1 MNPMHQDPSGR
12 TTTHPREQRLPSTV
26 DIDRRARET
35 VYLPTLFDRLCDDMP
50 SERSEAPEA
59 YSYKRTQLR
68 AIVQRDLA
76 FLLNTT
82 RQQPS
87 KAYPH
92 STSSTLHYGVEP
104 LSGGYL
110 TETRWAEVEK
120 SIRQAILDFEPRLDP
135 QTLQVRPINKAQ
147 DSANYNVLTFEIA
160 GHIHMQPYPI
170 EFLVQSAV
178 DLENSRIE
186 LQDPRR

>member
-1 MNPMHQDPSGR
+1 MSIANQNHSTRPSV
-12 TTTHPREQRLPSTV
+12 HPREQRLPSTV
-26 DIDRRARET
+26 DIDLRARET

-50 SERSEAPEA
+50 SERSEAPEV
-59 YSYKRTQLR
+59 YSYKRSQLR

-76 FLLNTT
+76 YLLNTT
-82 RQQPS
+82 REQPT
-87 KAYPH
+87 KGHPH
-92 STSSTLHYGVEP
+92 TASSTLHYGVAP
-104 LSGGYL
+104 LAGGYL
-110 TETRWAEVEK
+110 SETKWAQVEQV
-120 SIRQAILDFEPRLDP
+120 IRQAILDFEPRLDP
-135 QTLQVRPINKAQ
+135 QTLQVRPLNKEH

-160 GHIHMQPYPI
+160 GHIQMQPYPI